1 MNVHSLYD
9 PDRVVFFLHGGGG
22 GGGGGGGVRSVLLA
36 SHEPQEATLAADAL
50 QNLLVF
56 AYVLPATVSFVG
68 MHVGCRAIATI
79 SGQRVA

>member
-1 MNVHSLYD
+1 
-9 PDRVVFFLHGGGG
+9 
-22 GGGGGGGVRSVLLA
+22 VRSVLLA

-68 MHVGCRAIATI
+68 MHVGCRTIATI